1 MRPRSVVLLQPPVVE
16 PISLLE
22 VRQHLRLTSDQ
33 TEDDQIL
40 LGMISTAR
48 RLVERR
54 LGVAL
59 VCTQY
64 RATWPAARAV
74 VELPN
79 PPLLQGEAY
88 PILVE
93 SLDVDGDATT
103 VDDENYRLDGDATPA
118 RLIFSTVP
126 PGELRV
132 TYYAGLPAG
141 SRIAPQ
147 LRSAML
153 LIIGHL
159 YANREA
165 STAMAVDEL
174 PMGVEMLLAS
184 ESIDGGW

>member
-1 MRPRSVVLLQPPVVE
+1 MRPRSVVMVTPPAVE
-16 PISLLE
+16 PLSLRE
-22 VRQHLRLTSDQ
+22 IREHLRLVPEQ
-33 TEDDQIL
+33 TEDDEIL
-40 LGMISTAR
+40 VGLAATAR

-64 RATWPAARAV
+64 RATWPAAKLV

-79 PPLLQGEAY
+79 PPLLEGEGY
-88 PILVE
+88 PVLVE
-93 SLDVDGDATT
+93 SLDVDGVATT
-103 VDDENYRLDGDATPA
+103 VDDETYRLDGDATPA
-118 RLIFSTVP
+118 RLIFSIVP
-126 PGELRV
+126 AGELRV

-153 LIIGHL
+153 LIVGHL
-159 YANREA
+159 YAHREA
-165 STAMAVDEL
+165 TTDTAADEL

-184 ESIDGGW
+184 ESIDGRW